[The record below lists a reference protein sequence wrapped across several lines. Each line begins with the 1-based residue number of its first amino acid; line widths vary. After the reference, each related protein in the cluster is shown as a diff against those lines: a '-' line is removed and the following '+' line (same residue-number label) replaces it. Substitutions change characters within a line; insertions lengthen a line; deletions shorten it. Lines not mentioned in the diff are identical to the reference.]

1 MSETLEFWLLT
12 LSSLGVSTLLGFAFV
27 KHFRGK
33 QAPVPKANA
42 IFRISSLGTVYRS
55 QFIGERPEGWAFTPP
70 IQRDNHVPIKVGE
83 PMVLETVVDQ
93 GVAVYRATL
102 KARSHSPS
110 MIIVERPSFWRV
122 EDRRDSVRIADVGH
136 MTAKLDGDT
145 VGLLDMSACGA
156 RIRSQARHEAGKRV
170 KLEVGGFDDAIHAWV
185 IGTVQKGDR
194 YVMRLRFEEETDMSP
209 MVGA

>member
-1 MSETLEFWLLT
+1 MSETLEFWLLV

-27 KHFRGK
+27 KFFRGK
-33 QAPVPKANA
+33 QAPVPKTNA

-55 QFIGERPEGWAFTPP
+55 QFIGERPDGWAFTPP

-83 PMVLETVVDQ
+83 PVVLETVVDH

-102 KARSHSPS
+102 KSRSNSPA
-110 MIIVERPSFWRV
+110 MIIVEKPTFWRI
-122 EDRRDSVRIADVGH
+122 EDRRDSVRIAEVGH

-156 RIRSQARHEAGKRV
+156 RIRSQARHEAGQRV
-170 KLEVGGFDDAIHAWV
+170 TLEVAGFADAIHAWV
-185 IGTVQKGDR
+185 IDSDRKGDR